1 MAIDTNNVDR
11 LVRFSRLG
19 EGRVYDVAWSPKGD
33 IIAVANAFGIDLFD
47 SHTYEKVRSIDLV
60 AESLA
65 FSPDGESLA
74 VARGKGLRL
83 VETATGRTQS
93 TLATDIGRVWN
104 IQFSPGGKLLA
115 VTGQSDPFLDESNT
129 MLELWELSS
138 EKRLV
143 NLGPFSN
150 DTGIDFSQNGDRLAF
165 GTENGVYLLDSMT
178 GEEIATIEAAT
189 NSVYFLPDGKHLA
202 ANLNR
207 NGVGIID
214 IESRRVIKKIQVE
227 DIGGFLISPDGTTLA
242 ELSAYNTQ
250 EQSPETRVQ
259 SIDSGQMLWSTPIST
274 DADRAAFS
282 PDGRWLAM
290 ADWNDRVS
298 IWDVNSGNLAHTLDY
313 SSDVTELIFLKSEP
327 TNANEIPRLV
337 SGDSSGR
344 VRIWDINSQSE
355 VTHLDSVEGQVSELS
370 LSPNGQWLVTADEAS
385 YNIWEMSNG
394 ELIIRLPCPAGQSG
408 ESSFLFHPNGWAVIM
423 GCGNLLQ
430 VYDTQTWQV
439 ISESKGFFPFIM
451 PDGKMI
457 AYYWGEEMQGEPQAI
472 QSPGINFWDIG
483 SHAVVLSI
491 PLDPDEE
498 EYGGIGPFTFSADGR
513 YLAAITEMGDIL
525 LWDTGTKELLFRLS
539 GHNARGWY
547 PTIHDM
553 AFHPNNP
560 LLASAGADGTVKLW
574 DVQTG
579 KLLKTLNVTDGV
591 VTSLAF
597 SQDGRWL
604 AAGASDGAIRVWG
617 IGP

>member
-1 MAIDTNNVDR
+1 LAIGTDNVNR

-33 IIAVANAFGIDLFD
+33 LIAVANAFGIDLVD
-47 SHTYEKVRSIDLV
+47 SRTYEKQRSIDLV
-60 AESLA
+60 ADSLA
-65 FSPDGESLA
+65 FSPDGQTLA
-74 VARGKGLRL
+74 GARGKGLRL
-83 VETATGRTQS
+83 VDAATGRTQT
-93 TLATDIGRVWN
+93 TLSTDIGRVWD

-115 VTGQSDPFLDESNT
+115 VTGQSNPYLDDVEA
-129 MLELWELSS
+129 MLEVWEVSS
-138 EKRLV
+138 GKRLV
-143 NLGPFSN
+143 NLGPVFSP
-150 DTGIDFSQNGDRLAF
+150 TGIDFSPNGDRLAL
-165 GTENGVYLLDSMT
+165 GTVYGVSLLDSMT

-189 NSVYFLPDGKHLA
+189 NSVHFLPDGKHVM

-207 NGVGIID
+207 NEVGIID
-214 IESRRVIKKIQVE
+214 IESRRVIKKFQVK
-227 DIGGFLISPDGTTLA
+227 DIDGFLISPDGKTLA
-242 ELSAYNTQ
+242 ELWAYNIQ

-259 SIDSGQMLWSTPIST
+259 NIDSGQILWSTPIST

-298 IWDVNSGNLAHTLDY
+298 IWDVNYGNLAHTLDY
-313 SSDVTELIFLKSEP
+313 SSEVTKLVFLMPEP
-327 TNANEIPRLV
+327 TNANEIPSLV

-344 VRIWDINSQSE
+344 VRIWDFNSQSE
-355 VTHLDSVEGQVSELS
+355 VTRLESVEGQVSELS
-370 LSPNGQWLVTADEAS
+370 LSPNGRWLVTADGAS
-385 YNIWEMSNG
+385 YYIWDMSNG
-394 ELIIRLPCPAGQSG
+394 ELIKRLPCPAGPPG
-408 ESSFLFHPNGWAVIM
+408 ESSFLFHPNGRAVIM
-423 GCGNLLQ
+423 GCGDLLQ

-451 PDGKMI
+451 PDGRMI

-483 SHAVVLSI
+483 SHAVVLSL
-491 PLDPDEE
+491 PLGPDEE

-525 LWDTGTKELLFRLS
+525 VWDTGTQELLFRLS

-547 PTIHDM
+547 PTIYDM
-553 AFHPNNP
+553 AFHPYNP
-560 LLASAGADGTVKLW
+560 LLASAGADGTVQLW
-574 DVQTG
+574 DMGTG
-579 KLLKTLNVTDGV
+579 RLLKTLNVPDSS
-591 VTSLAF
+591 VTSVAF